1 MTIKNILLEKQ
12 YECPHYAN
20 DNDNIKGLNR
30 QNKPSLRV
38 KHEMTVCLVDL
49 DWNNDIRHYE
59 NIHKI

>member
-1 MTIKNILLEKQ
+1 MTIKNILLEKNMN
-12 YECPHYAN
+12 AN